1 MTSFVEGNG
10 VGAPA
15 ATSGGP
21 TGYTTRRAGLVALA
35 NAGGTNGSSQQ
46 QNEREGIGGA
56 ATTAASNAGQPSS
69 PAPAVATPPV
79 LRDLV
84 AHALVE
90 LLAKP
95 VKWDA
100 PESGAA
106 HLIPETL
113 VFDAPRLAKAR
124 DAIDHAV
131 LVSTSVLLLKQVLA
145 SLRVGA
151 PRDAVAAL
159 ARKLDYL
166 LGDPSVRLPSL
177 QHHIDAAA
185 QACCAQAR
193 VAWPAEAR
201 QSLQQ
206 MVESAADAKNA
217 VFALFTK
224 RAFGLLRSMLLAPAN
239 ARHGNSSSSAVPAIL
254 RSGLAA
260 QGRSANSNAAPT
272 RLLPGGLETASSGN
286 SSSSS
291 NAGAGVTIED
301 TPLPPSEARAVAAV
315 LDAEFGSAG
324 LDAHFAP
331 SLLAVGR
338 SMRRLTAHQAATFA
352 PHYAA
357 IASAAAEALPPPPA
371 APMA

>member
-1 MTSFVEGNG
+1 M
-10 VGAPA
+10 GAPA
-15 ATSGGP
+15 AGASAGP
-21 TGYTTRRAGLVALA
+21 AGYTSRRAALMA
-35 NAGGTNGSSQQ
+35 LGNDSGTATSSQE
-46 QNEREGIGGA
+46 QNGGGGGGVSADAAA
-56 ATTAASNAGQPSS
+56 ATNAPGQPFT
-69 PAPAVATPPV
+69 ATPAAAPPSPI
-79 LRDLV
+79 LRDLI

-113 VFDAPRLAKAR
+113 VFDAPRLAQAR

-131 LVSTSVLLLKQVLA
+131 LVSTSVLLLKQALA

-151 PRDAVAAL
+151 PREAVAAL
-159 ARKLDYL
+159 AQKLDYL
-166 LGDPSVRLPSL
+166 LGEPAVRLPSL

-185 QACCAQAR
+185 QACCAQAG
-193 VAWPAEAR
+193 VAWPSEAK

-239 ARHGNSSSSAVPAIL
+239 ARQGNSAVPAVL

-260 QGRSANSNAAPT
+260 QGRSTNGNPAQA
-272 RLLPGGLETASSGN
+272 RLLPGGLEAASSN
-286 SSSSS
+286 SSSNSS
-291 NAGAGVTIED
+291 AAVRVED
-301 TPLPPSEARAVAAV
+301 TPLPAAEARAVAAV
-315 LDAEFGSAG
+315 LDAEFGATG

-331 SLLAVGR
+331 SLLATGR
-338 SMRRLTAHQAATFA
+338 SMRRLVAHQAAVFA

-357 IASAAAEALPPPPA
+357 IASPAAEALPPPPA